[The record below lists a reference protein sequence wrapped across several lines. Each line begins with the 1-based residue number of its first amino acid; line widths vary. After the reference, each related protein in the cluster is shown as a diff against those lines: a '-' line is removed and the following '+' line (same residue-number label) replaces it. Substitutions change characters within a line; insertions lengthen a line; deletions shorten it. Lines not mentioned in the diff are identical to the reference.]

1 MNPAT
6 KQYLK
11 EHGPVKLLAL
21 YRAFA
26 NSYPALRHA
35 ALKQAKRFERTYSKP
50 SSKGAEQVRARMI
63 FFTHQIE
70 KGLSHMH
77 FRYGFGKRP
86 LASLAKKM
94 KMYRAAVPNYG
105 SSQSYHCA
113 LAALHEYVV
122 RHEGHEE
129 ALQYV
134 KDLFSE
140 ETWHEI
146 QTEQSNLGGS
156 IVISRGSKQNNKN
169 LPFKELSESRHSI
182 REYADQPVTYEEL
195 LPAVQLAMRTP
206 TVCNRQPARLHII
219 LNPEIIRKALNYQG
233 GFNGYKLPPALLL
246 VTADNAVFM
255 APQERN
261 EGFTDGGLFGMS
273 LLLSLERE
281 GLAACPL
288 NTMMKEGP
296 ETATRKLLNI
306 PDNENMVMYVA
317 VGHFPDEVKTCVS
330 HRFDAQDIITVVR

>member
-1 MNPAT
+1 MNPT
-6 KQYLK
+6 IKNFLK
-11 EHGPVKLLAL
+11 EHAPVKLLTA

-26 NSYPALRHA
+26 NGYPALRRA
-35 ALKQAKRFERTYSKP
+35 ALKQARRFERTYSKP
-50 SSKGAEQVRARMI
+50 SSKGAEQVQARMI
-63 FFTHQIE
+63 FFAHQIE

-86 LASLAKKM
+86 LASLAKEM
-94 KMYRAAVPNYG
+94 KMYRAAVPDYR

-156 IVISRGSKQNNKN
+156 IVISRDSKQNNAN
-169 LPFKELSESRHSI
+169 LPFKELSENRHSI

-219 LNPEIIRKALNYQG
+219 LNPETIGKALAYQG
-233 GFNGYKLPPALLL
+233 GFNGYKEPPALLL
-246 VTADNAVFM
+246 ITADNAVFM

-288 NTMMKEGP
+288 NTMMKEGA
-296 ETATRKLLNI
+296 EEATRKLLNI
-306 PDNENMVMYVA
+306 PDSENMVMYVA

-330 HRFDAQDIITVVR
+330 HRFKASDIITVIQ